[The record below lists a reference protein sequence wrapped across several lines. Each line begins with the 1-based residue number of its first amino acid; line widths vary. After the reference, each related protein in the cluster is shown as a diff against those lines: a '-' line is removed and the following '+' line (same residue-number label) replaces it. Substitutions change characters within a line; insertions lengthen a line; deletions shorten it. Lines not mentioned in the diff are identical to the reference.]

1 MPISSV
7 AALRFL
13 QDIIY
18 GGEQNLKSLD
28 RESLLVVHQILTTLR
43 DEVEQELLQSAAI
56 DDSGIEA

>member
-1 MPISSV
+1 VPISSV